1 MVVGKKNGRIRRRKK
16 KSDFF
21 DEIDRS
27 RLNTCTA
34 RCPYFGLCGGCS
46 LQDIVYEDQLIIK
59 RDYLKKIF
67 GEEVVV
73 VGAPKQFNYRNR
85 MDFVFSDGKLGLRK
99 KGDFRTVIDLDS
111 CSLIPEQ
118 YISLFGDVKGLIKE
132 FNIQSYD
139 LESHEGFLRYVTFRY
154 APNNGEVM
162 VFFSTKKPR
171 SSVENDEF
179 VSFLRTVHEGLGVD
193 SVYWQIN
200 DSLTDTAIMPHGA
213 ELILGKKTIIERIG
227 GLDFEISPW
236 SFFQNNSLVSEEVFD
251 RLKSWV
257 QGETIDCC
265 CGVGTIGLFVADKAK
280 NVTGI
285 DEVPQSID
293 LANKNK
299 KINGVENAVFFAD
312 DMKNLENYSPLE
324 IDTMII
330 DPPRAGLNKKTIKKI
345 LRLSPGR
352 IIYMSCNAKTQK
364 KDIDLFKG
372 LDESLF
378 EDVEGVEFYD
388 LVELVGFD
396 MFPQTKHLE
405 TLAVL
410 ERRKK

>member
-1 MVVGKKNGRIRRRKK
+1 
-16 KSDFF
+16 
-21 DEIDRS
+21 
-27 RLNTCTA
+27 
-34 RCPYFGLCGGCS
+34 
-46 LQDIVYEDQLIIK
+46 
-59 RDYLKKIF
+59 
-67 GEEVVV
+67 
-73 VGAPKQFNYRNR
+73 
-85 MDFVFSDGKLGLRK
+85 
-99 KGDFRTVIDLDS
+99 
-111 CSLIPEQ
+111 
-118 YISLFGDVKGLIKE
+118 
-132 FNIQSYD
+132 
-139 LESHEGFLRYVTFRY
+139 
-154 APNNGEVM
+154 M

-213 ELILGKKTIIERIG
+213 ELILGKETIIERIG